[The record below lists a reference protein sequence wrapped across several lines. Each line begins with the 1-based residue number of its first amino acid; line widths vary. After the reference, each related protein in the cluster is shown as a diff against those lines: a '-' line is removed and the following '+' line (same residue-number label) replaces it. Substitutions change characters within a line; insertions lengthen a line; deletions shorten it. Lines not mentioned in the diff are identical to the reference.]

1 MNASIR
7 FNEITELVERKYGRK
22 INISQID
29 NKSIEI
35 SYKIAI
41 IKVSITLRIASIDK
55 DCIQLTYDGSTGISA
70 IISGVVALLGR
81 NIPEGVE
88 VNTSNNTI
96 KILPQKIEQL
106 QKALEFV
113 TLNDVVFDNDQI
125 TANLALK

>member
-7 FNEITELVERKYGRK
+7 FNEITELVERKYGQK

-35 SYKIAI
+35 SYKRLI
-41 IKVSITLRIASIDK
+41 IKISITLRIASIDK
-55 DCIQLTYDGSTGISA
+55 DCIQLTYDGSAGIPT

-88 VNTSNNTI
+88 VNTSNNTV
-96 KILPQKIEQL
+96 KIFPQKIEQL

-113 TLNDVVFDNDQI
+113 TLNDVVFDNDHI
-125 TANLALK
+125 TATLSLK

>member
-7 FNEITELVERKYGRK
+7 FNEITELVERKYGQK

-29 NKSIEI
+29 NKTIEI
-35 SYKIAI
+35 SYKRLI
-41 IKVSITLRIASIDK
+41 IKISITLRIASIDK
-55 DCIQLTYDGSTGISA
+55 DCIQLTYDGSAGISA
-70 IISGVVALLGR
+70 IICGAVALLGR

-88 VNTSNNTI
+88 VNTSNNTV
-96 KILPQKIEQL
+96 KIFPQKIEQL

-125 TANLALK
+125 TATLSLK

>member
-7 FNEITELVERKYGRK
+7 FNEITELVERKYGQK

-88 VNTSNNTI
+88 VNTINNTI